1 MFNIRKKCLSH
12 GYLANPGIID
22 KIRERG
28 KGKIRRK
35 TSKDTKATI
44 NMENMKKV
52 LRKGLSKEEND
63 LIRKRQNKY
72 SSRSKIRTNFSR
84 RVEFAVEFDERDS
97 AVLPFFSLSELI
109 IFNCGVPSKAFSCR
123 DNKGVVRIEYFSS

>member
-52 LRKGLSKEEND
+52 LRKGLSNEEND
-63 LIRKRQNKY
+63 LIRKRLNKY
-72 SSRSKIRTNFSR
+72 SSRS
-84 RVEFAVEFDERDS
+84 
-97 AVLPFFSLSELI
+97 
-109 IFNCGVPSKAFSCR
+109 
-123 DNKGVVRIEYFSS
+123 